1 MYCYGRSSLNLTL
14 VLSECTVQS
23 LVQCEGQ
30 YSLKKSGDGGWN
42 LVASFTAEPE
52 NHKTTASDTEQTLSF
67 YHVKLFKD
75 NFWGFFCFPKE
86 ILSFHL
92 LAFCLIL
99 ASVMLGGGHG
109 NKKQFYL
116 WFSTDLLLKAVQE
129 ETFLFC

>member
-1 MYCYGRSSLNLTL
+1 MGEALLISHWFY
-14 VLSECTVQS
+14 QS
-23 LVQCEGQ
+23 AQYRVWLVQCEGQ

-52 NHKTTASDTEQTLSF
+52 NHKTAASDTEQTLSF

>member
-1 MYCYGRSSLNLTL
+1 MGEALLISHWFY
-14 VLSECTVQS
+14 QS
-23 LVQCEGQ
+23 AQYRVWLVQCEGQ

-42 LVASFTAEPE
+42 LIASFTAEPE
-52 NHKTTASDTEQTLSF
+52 NHKTAASDTEQTLSF

>member
-1 MYCYGRSSLNLTL
+1 MGEALLISHWFY
-14 VLSECTVQS
+14 QS
-23 LVQCEGQ
+23 AQYRVWLVQCEGQ

-42 LVASFTAEPE
+42 LIASFTAEPE

>member
-42 LVASFTAEPE
+42 LIASFTAEPE
-52 NHKTTASDTEQTLSF
+52 NHKTAASDTEQTLSF

-75 NFWGFFCFPKE
+75 NFWVFFFPNK

-92 LAFCLIL
+92 LAFCLIR